1 MRAEL
6 GVQGDVVCRTWGT
19 SAPLTLVKRQL
30 HLYGIKMTTV
40 PRIQQNLLAAN
51 ERMLLDWL
59 CPRLPRWVS
68 PDMMTAL
75 GFAGALMVG
84 AGYILSGQ
92 SLMWLW
98 LAQLGYLFNW
108 FGDSLDGSL
117 ARYRRIER
125 PKYGYF
131 IDHSVDAVAIL
142 AMLGG
147 LGLGPFVELEVALI
161 ALVAYLL
168 LSIHTYL
175 CAQVIDEFKLTYLAG
190 GPTELRLM
198 LMAMTATMFFV
209 GPEKLFDIGLS
220 AFDIFALIVSAI
232 LVAVFVTQTASTAR
246 LLAER
251 EG

>member
-1 MRAEL
+1 MY
-6 GVQGDVVCRTWGT
+6 GT
-19 SAPLTLVKRQL
+19 A
-30 HLYGIKMTTV
+30 MTDI
-40 PRIQQNLLAAN
+40 PRIQQNILAAN
-51 ERMLLDWL
+51 ERRLLNWL
-59 CPRLPRWVS
+59 CPRLPAWVT

-92 SLMWLW
+92 HLAWLW
-98 LAQLGYLFNW
+98 LALSGYVINW

-117 ARYRRIER
+117 ARFRGIER

-131 IDHSVDAVAIL
+131 IDHSVDALAIF

-161 ALVAYLL
+161 ALVAYLM

-175 CAQVIDEFKLTYLAG
+175 CAQVIDTFKLTYLAG

-198 LMAMTATMFFV
+198 LMAMTAAMFFISPNNRL
-209 GPEKLFDIGLS
+209 GTDLS
-220 AFDIFALIVSAI
+220 AFDMFALVVSAI
-232 LVAVFVTQTASTAR
+232 LVAIFVAQTASTAR
-246 LLAER
+246 TLAKS

>member
-1 MRAEL
+1 M
-6 GVQGDVVCRTWGT
+6 T
-19 SAPLTLVKRQL
+19 S
-30 HLYGIKMTTV
+30 V
-40 PRIQQNLLAAN
+40 PRIQQNILAAN
-51 ERMLLDWL
+51 ERLLLNWL
-59 CPRLPRWVS
+59 CLRLPGWTT

-75 GFAGALMVG
+75 GFAGAVMVG

-92 SLMWLW
+92 NLAWLW
-98 LAQLGYLFNW
+98 LTQIGYLINW

-117 ARYRRIER
+117 ARFRGIER

-131 IDHSVDAVAIL
+131 IDHSVDALAIL

-147 LGLGPFVELEVALI
+147 LGLGPFVELEVALV

-198 LMAMTATMFFV
+198 LMGMTAAMFFI
-209 GPEKLFDIGLS
+209 GPQNLLGTDLS
-220 AFDIFALIVSAI
+220 AFDMFALGVSAI
-232 LVAVFVTQTASTAR
+232 LVAIFIAQTASTAR
-246 LLAER
+246 ILAQRER
-251 EG
+251 